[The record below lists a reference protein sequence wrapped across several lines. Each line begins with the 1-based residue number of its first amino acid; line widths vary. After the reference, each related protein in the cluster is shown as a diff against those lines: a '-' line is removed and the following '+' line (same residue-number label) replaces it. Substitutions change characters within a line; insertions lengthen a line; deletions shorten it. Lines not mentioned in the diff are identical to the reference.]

1 MPLAVI
7 VSFVVLFALI
17 LFAVSVGLKFLDARR
32 KAQVVDMLQTA
43 AGENVAGITKLL
55 KEIEPDKPTGIK
67 AILRSLEFTRHAQE
81 QLQQAG
87 MTWSSTRLLAMMAL
101 LTIPGFALG
110 IIWPILVTG
119 PVTGVVFGCVFAALP
134 YLFVRHKR
142 KVRL

>member
-55 KEIEPDKPTGIK
+55 KEIEPDKPTGFK
-67 AILRSLEFTRHAQE
+67 AVLRSLEFTRHAQE

-87 MTWSSTRLLAMMAL
+87 MTWSSTRLLALMCLM
-101 LTIPGFALG
+101 TIPGIALG
-110 IIWPILVTG
+110 FLWP
-119 PVTGVVFGCVFAALP
+119 VVLNG
-134 YLFVRHKR
+134 
-142 KVRL
+142 